1 MYNVTDN
8 YKALIAAPVRYT
20 GIRGT
25 IRLKTGEIVR
35 ITDSNVVSNS
45 LSIIKKMN
53 GRGDFRPGGVYSSEL
68 SIGLKG
74 FSAKTSDL
82 DGAIIGLNFLL
93 YNDGT
98 MQSSETV
105 PLGRFY
111 ADGSTIKRKNDTVT
125 LKANDSL
132 MQFDIPATARS
143 GTMFELVS
151 TACSAANV
159 PLGMTQEEFEALPNG
174 TMSAEV
180 NTARIQTERDL
191 LMYIGMATASFAR
204 AKREGGQLEFVPLT
218 CEINESNSIV
228 SARQIKGNVRYTTNF
243 SDDEVRIMKLFF
255 MRNGEK
261 ICSTKKYTDS
271 NTSHKI
277 TQLELLENPLLESTS
292 DEDAQTVLNNMLV
305 AMVKCLNRA
314 LDTDFN
320 GDPALDIGDYV
331 RCTGGAIDT
340 ERSYAKAMI
349 TSMVWRYHGRHTIK
363 CTLPSSLSAVETA
376 VATMSA
382 DSASEQAAEQ
392 PERVQPKTQTQKQ
405 LDYLSGEFARN
416 TTAQKLR
423 TGAAATAATTS
434 DDGLVI
440 QKGEAQAVISPSV
453 SGETPVVTIKLGQ
466 WGQTYLALAGSS
478 DGGEA
483 HFNAPYLAAG
493 LTPQKLYYS
502 GGKSGHIVE
511 VSGSSQAIITLRTDN
526 NALDIHWG
534 DNTAYQIKLNSSG
547 LVVYADGKQL
557 IALDVGGD
565 FVIGAGDAVLRNSGG
580 VLTFGGKKVMLGD

>member
-35 ITDSNVVSNS
+35 ITDGNVVSNS

-53 GRGDFRPGGVYSSEL
+53 GRGDLRPGGVYSSEL

-93 YNDGT
+93 YNDST

-125 LKANDSL
+125 LRANDSL

-143 GTMFELVS
+143 GTLFELVS

-174 TMSAEV
+174 TMSAQV

-218 CEINESNSIV
+218 CEVNESNSIV
-228 SARQIKGNVRYTTNF
+228 SARQIRGNVRYTTNF

-277 TQLELLENPLLESTS
+277 TQLELLENPLLESTG

-314 LDTDFN
+314 FDTDFN

-340 ERSYAKAMI
+340 ERSYVKAMI

-382 DSASEQAAEQ
+382 DGASEQATEQ

-416 TTAQKLR
+416 TTAQKLQ
-423 TGAAATAATTS
+423 TGAAATFAVT
-434 DDGLVI
+434 DDNGLIV
-440 QKGEAQAVISPSV
+440 QNGSAQAVISPSV
-453 SGETPVVTIKLGQ
+453 SGGKETVVIKPGQ
-466 WGQTYLALAGSS
+466 GFPILSLAGSGA

-483 HFNAPYLAAG
+483 HISAPYLMAD
-493 LTPQKLYYS
+493 LTPQRLYYN
-502 GGKSGHIVE
+502 GGKSGHTVE
-511 VSGSSQAIITLRTDN
+511 VSGSAQGVITLHTDSN
-526 NALDIHWG
+526 DLNIRWG
-534 DNTAYQIKLNSSG
+534 GDAYQLRLNSAG
-547 LVVYADGKQL
+547 LTISAGGKQL
-557 IALDVGGD
+557 LALAVGGD
-565 FVIGAGDAVLRNSGG
+565 FAIGAGDTVLRNSGG
-580 VLTFGGKKVMLGD
+580 VLTFGGKKVMLED